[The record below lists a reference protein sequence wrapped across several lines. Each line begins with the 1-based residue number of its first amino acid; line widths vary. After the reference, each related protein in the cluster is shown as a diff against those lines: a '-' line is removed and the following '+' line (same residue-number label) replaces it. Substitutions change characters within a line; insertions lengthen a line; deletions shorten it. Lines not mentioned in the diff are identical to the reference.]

1 MQSDSTREWRENAPY
16 WRKHAETI
24 RVMFAPMTRALIE
37 AAGIRAGQTALDV
50 ACGAGEPALTI
61 AEVVGAS
68 GSVTCTDAVAEMV
81 NAAADA
87 ARRRGLTN
95 VEFRQCTADALPFDS
110 DLFDAAVCRLG
121 AMFFPD
127 PLAALGEML
136 RVIRPG
142 GALALAVWSKLEQN
156 PYVHVVN
163 GVISRYV
170 ETTTPAPT
178 QSDAF
183 RFAEPGMLAHILNEA
198 GAARVRERPFDF
210 QIAAPLTPAEF
221 WTLRSDTSGTLR
233 EKLSKLTAAERA
245 QVAQEVQAAARE
257 FFPHDRMS
265 FPAQM
270 LIVSGRKEAVGE

>member
-1 MQSDSTREWRENAPY
+1 MQSDSTREWQENAPY
-16 WRKHAETI
+16 WKKHAETI
-24 RVMFAPMTRALIE
+24 RVLFAPVTGALIE
-37 AAGIRAGQTALDV
+37 EAGIRAGQTVLDV

-61 AEVVGAS
+61 AEVVGSA

-81 NAAADA
+81 NAAEDA

-95 VEFRQCTADALPFDS
+95 VEFRQCAADALPFATDS
-110 DLFDAAVCRLG
+110 FDAAVCRLG

-127 PLAALGEML
+127 PLKALGEML
-136 RVIRPG
+136 RVVRPG

-183 RFAEPGMLAHILNEA
+183 RFAEPGVLAHILSEA
-198 GAARVRERPFDF
+198 GAVEVSERVLDF
-210 QIAAPLTPAEF
+210 QIAAPLTPAQF
-221 WTLRSDTSGTLR
+221 WTMRSDISGTLR
-233 EKLSKLTAAERA
+233 EKLSKLSATERE
-245 QVAQEVQAAARE
+245 QVAQEIQAAAHA

-270 LIVSGRKEAVGE
+270 LIVSGRKAIH

>member
-1 MQSDSTREWRENAPY
+1 MQSDSTREWQENAPY
-16 WRKHAETI
+16 WKKHAEPI
-24 RVMFAPMTRALIE
+24 RVLFAPVTGALIE
-37 AAGIRAGQTALDV
+37 EAGIRADMTVLDV
-50 ACGAGEPALTI
+50 ACGVGEPALTI
-61 AEVVGAS
+61 AEIVGSS

-81 NAAADA
+81 NAAEDA
-87 ARRRGLTN
+87 ARQRGLTN

-127 PLAALGEML
+127 PLKALGEML

-142 GALALAVWSKLEQN
+142 GALALAVWSKLERN

-163 GVISRYV
+163 GVISHYV
-170 ETTTPAPT
+170 ETTPPAPT

-183 RFAEPGMLAHILNEA
+183 RFAEPGVLVHILAEA
-198 GAARVRERPFDF
+198 GAANVRERLFDF
-210 QIAAPLTPAEF
+210 LIEAPLTPAEF
-221 WTLRSDTSGTLR
+221 WTLRADTSGTLR
-233 EKLSKLTAAERA
+233 EKLSKLTAAERE
-245 QVAQEVQAAARE
+245 QVAQAVQAAARE

-270 LIVSGRKEAVGE
+270 LIVSGEKANS